1 MITPISLFNANCVE
15 CGLKKL
21 CFPLGLDKADILRLD
36 AIVKRKY
43 PLQKGDA
50 LFSIGQPFQSVFA
63 VRAGGFKV
71 SAMNAAGEDQILGF
85 YLPGDILG
93 TDALSSGQYVST
105 AVAIDTTTVCEIP
118 FQDLE
123 RLSLQLPSL
132 NHQLLSLMSKELS
145 DERMHAELLSRKSA
159 EERLALFVLWL
170 SRRQDRRGFSSQE
183 FRLGLLHRDVA
194 LYLGLT
200 PETVSRILARLAEDK
215 VFSWRNKQVEIFDM
229 NALTNLA
236 GEQQQTENGTCLR
249 AQCA

>member
-1 MITPISLFNANCVE
+1 MITPISLFNASCTE

-21 CFPLGLDKADILRLD
+21 CFPLGLDKADVLRLD
-36 AIVKRKY
+36 AIVKRKH

-50 LFSIGQPFQSVFA
+50 LFTTGQPFQAVYA

-71 SAMNAAGEDQILGF
+71 STVSASGEDQISGF

-93 TDALSSGQYVST
+93 TDALATGSHIST
-105 AVAIDTTTVCEIP
+105 AIAIDTTTVCEVP

-123 RLSLQLPSL
+123 RLASQLPSL

-159 EERLALFVLWL
+159 EERLTLFVLWL
-170 SRRQDRRGFSSQE
+170 SRRQERRGFSGTE

-200 PETVSRILARLAEDK
+200 PETVSRILARLAEEQ
-215 VFSWRNKQVEIFDM
+215 VFSWRNKQIEIFDLQ
-229 NALTNLA
+229 ALITLA
-236 GEQQQTENGTCLR
+236 GESQDEKIHSPR
-249 AQCA
+249 AQCG

>member
-1 MITPISLFNANCVE
+1 MITPISLFNASCTE

-21 CFPLGLDKADILRLD
+21 CFPLGLDKADTLRLD

-43 PLQKGDA
+43 PLQKGET
-50 LFSIGQPFQSVFA
+50 LFTTGQLFQSVYA

-71 SAMNAAGEDQILGF
+71 STVSASGEDQISGF

-93 TDALSSGQYVST
+93 ADALATGFHISS
-105 AVAIDTTTVCEIP
+105 AIAIDTTTVCEIP

-123 RLSLQLPSL
+123 RLSMQLPSL

-159 EERLALFVLWL
+159 EERLTLFVLWL
-170 SRRQDRRGFSSQE
+170 SRRQERRGFSAKV

-200 PETVSRILARLAEDK
+200 PETVSRILARLAEEN
-215 VFSWRNKQVEIFDM
+215 VFLWRNKQVEIF
-229 NALTNLA
+229 NLSALAALA
-236 GEQQQTENGTCLR
+236 GDQQEARHCQLVQYG
-249 AQCA
+249 